1 MEQYAKEICRMRAE
15 GNKAMDDGIIMEN
28 YNRLATAA
36 DQLEIPKQLE
46 ELKTNVMEEHPKTGF
61 KQQIE

>member
-1 MEQYAKEICRMRAE
+1 MRAE
-15 GNKAMDDGIIMEN
+15 GNKAMDDGVIMEN
-28 YNRLATAA
+28 YNRLTTAA
-36 DQLEIPKQLE
+36 NQLEIPKQLE

>member
-1 MEQYAKEICRMRAE
+1 MRAE
-15 GNKAMDDGIIMEN
+15 GNKAMDDGVIMEN